1 MFHSSPQV
9 KLPSLGRETFLVT
22 GSVLVFYYLAAFLSN
37 YLGRAQFC
45 LIPSNF
51 VCFLSEVTC
60 AGSLAHL
67 CPSPWTVETDFERD
81 FERDGCEISRVDPS
95 DRRTGRAPRLSREA
109 STGV

>member
-1 MFHSSPQV
+1 M
-9 KLPSLGRETFLVT
+9 KLPSLGRETSLET
-22 GSVLVFYYLAAFLSN
+22 GNVLVFYYLAVFLSSDF
-37 YLGRAQFC
+37 GRAQFC

-60 AGSLAHL
+60 VGSLAHL